1 MKLFILNFPLKV
13 FFYHPLLIVS
23 LQHNFFLQKEEREKQ
38 LQKPSIQTQND
49 DYMKGY

>member
-23 LQHNFFLQKEEREKQ
+23 LQHDFFFVKGRKREAAAEAINTNPK
-38 LQKPSIQTQND
+38 
-49 DYMKGY
+49 